1 MVAKYRKQVLPGV
14 KESGKSTREQHLDWW
29 LDRFAGKMLAED
41 APDLPLLFRDF
52 ATVIKPYVDGE
63 IITPIDHNNPGD
75 KFAETIK
82 ILKH

>member
-1 MVAKYRKQVLPGV
+1 MRQT
-14 KESGKSTREQHLDWW
+14 SRSSTGTSRRSL
-29 LDRFAGKMLAED
+29 
-41 APDLPLLFRDF
+41 
-52 ATVIKPYVDGE
+52 KPYVDGE